1 MLNKSP
7 ENCIGDN
14 TAVSAYVDVVIPC
27 FGNYERL
34 PETIRSVLEQ
44 DARIG
49 TVVLSDDGS
58 GKPFPEAVLALI
70 ASSKIPY
77 TVRQNENNEGTVRHL
92 NQAAALCRSRY
103 VKFLSPGDTFL
114 SPSSLSLL
122 VEFAD
127 RHTDAPA
134 VTSRAR
140 ICGRSSEADCYVFPQ
155 QWRKKL
161 FDGSEFE
168 SLCRFNFISAAGSL
182 YRRDFFQC
190 LGGFDTD
197 YRLLEDWPA
206 WLRLTR
212 AGYGIPCL
220 WEVTCCY
227 EMGGV
232 SSQNANA
239 YLAPSLR
246 VDMLLCY
253 EKEILPYSDGF
264 DRGIRR
270 GIRYRCDLLKE
281 TGSLSLFLHYP
292 LQHTVFSGKVVIKKL
307 LARLNSKSHKEVST

>member
-1 MLNKSP
+1 MNEDT
-7 ENCIGDN
+7 ENRIDSSVVPQ
-14 TAVSAYVDVVIPC
+14 TDVDVVIPC

-34 PETIRSVLEQ
+34 PETVRSVLEQ

-77 TVRQNENNEGTVRHL
+77 IVRQNENNEGTVRHL

-114 SPSSLSLL
+114 LPSSLSLL
-122 VEFAD
+122 VGFAD

-140 ICGRSSEADCYVFPQ
+140 ICGPSFEVDYYVFPQ

-161 FDGSEFE
+161 FDGGQFE

-227 EMGGV
+227 GMGGV

-246 VDMLLCY
+246 QDMLLCY
-253 EKEILPYSDGF
+253 EKEILPYAGEF
-264 DRGIRR
+264 ERGIHR
-270 GIRYRCDLLKE
+270 GIRYRCDLLKG
-281 TGSLSLFLHYP
+281 TGPLSLFLHYP
-292 LQHTVFSGKVVIKKL
+292 LRHGVFSGKAAVKIL
-307 LARLNSKSHKEVST
+307 LARLNSKSHKEASK